1 MVAEPRRLS
10 TEAGDLLMEAGN
22 DLLFSAASAWEI
34 GIKYALGKLPLPS
47 PPSTYVPLQ
56 IQKTRVT
63 PLAVEISHALE
74 AASLRL
80 HHRDPFDRLLVAQAM
95 LEDATI
101 MTSDLRFESYGI
113 DLVFAG

>member
-10 TEAGDLLMEAGN
+10 TEARNLLVDPGN

-34 GIKYALGKLPLPS
+34 GIKHALGKLSLPS
-47 PPSTYVPLQ
+47 HPSSYVPLQ

-74 AASLRL
+74 AATLRL
-80 HHRDPFDRLLVAQAM
+80 HHRGPFDRLLVAQAM
-95 LEDATI
+95 LEDATV
-101 MTSDLRFESYGI
+101 MTSDPRFDLYGV
-113 DLVFAG
+113 DRVFAG